1 MGGDPN
7 RRHFDGWLA
16 QLIKLR
22 DQTCRDPFCDAP
34 IRHIDHIIRHADG
47 GLTNYINGRGTCA
60 RGNYVREM
68 PGWHINA
75 RRLRLPLR
83 AAQDHHHHTHRPPLP
98 QPRTRSAM
106 RGRKTDLARATVV
119 ELRKSAGRRACRWLL
134 ITSAAVGLLA
144 AGLVA
149 LTGTAHDHTFAV
161 ISFYTQS
168 AISLPLPFVSVLL
181 MTADFGRRASATFA
195 LATSPDV
202 IIVAKLL
209 ASAII
214 ALVGAAYGVL
224 ISVLATSAA
233 TPAAD
238 ERRWDAIG
246 MIILGSALVQL
257 IAQLSGAGWGLLL
270 RSSALAIVA
279 DVAVP
284 LGLWIITGRFSCTS
298 WRPGVA
304 RPFRL
309 GAESVVRP
317 HGRSELGPGGRGR
330 ACVGGCA

>member
-1 MGGDPN
+1 
-7 RRHFDGWLA
+7 
-16 QLIKLR
+16 
-22 DQTCRDPFCDAP
+22 
-34 IRHIDHIIRHADG
+34 
-47 GLTNYINGRGTCA
+47 
-60 RGNYVREM
+60 
-68 PGWHINA
+68 
-75 RRLRLPLR
+75 
-83 AAQDHHHHTHRPPLP
+83 
-98 QPRTRSAM
+98 M

-119 ELRKSAGRRACRWLL
+119 ELRKSAARRACRWLL
-134 ITSAAVGLLA
+134 ITSAAVGMLA

-279 DVAVP
+279 DVALP
-284 LGLWIITGRFSCTS
+284 LGLWIITAAFPALHGVQEWLTPFASVRNLLSGHMDARS
-298 WRPGVA
+298 WAQVGVVA
-304 RPFRL
+304 LVWVVALNLAGIVRVHRL
-309 GAESVVRP
+309 SGTVER
-317 HGRSELGPGGRGR
+317 
-330 ACVGGCA
+330 